1 MTRGKSQAVKDAS
14 EYMKLHPEISPQV
27 IALKFGLNIATV
39 YRVRAEQK
47 AKEQI
52 HD

>member
-1 MTRGKSQAVKDAS
+1 MTRGKSQAAKDAS

-39 YRVRAEQK
+39 YRLRAEN
-47 AKEQI
+47 KEQSK
-52 HD
+52 